1 MWALAKRGRRLELWL
16 LALLGG
22 VAAVGWA
29 VTIARMR
36 GMDAGPNTDPGSFG
50 FFLGVW
56 VVMMAAMMFPSAAPM
71 VTVYA
76 RLQRSRAAVALFQ
89 GGYLAAWTLAGL
101 AAYAIAV
108 SARTSSL
115 PALSWDRGGRY
126 AAAAILAAAAIYQ
139 LTPWKERCLTRCR
152 GPLGFVLTSWRDG
165 HLGALRMGALHG
177 AWCLGCCWALMASLF
192 ALGVMSVTWM
202 ALVAVLIAAERL
214 LPWKELANRGIAA
227 LLMALA
233 VGVALAPE
241 SVPGLTLPGGMM

>member
-76 RLQRSRAAVALFQ
+76 RLQRSRAA
-89 GGYLAAWTLAGL
+89 
-101 AAYAIAV
+101 
-108 SARTSSL
+108 
-115 PALSWDRGGRY
+115 
-126 AAAAILAAAAIYQ
+126 AAIYQ

-192 ALGVMSVTWM
+192 ALGVMSLTWM
-202 ALVAVLIAAERL
+202 AIVAAIIAVQKM
-214 LPWKELANRGIAA
+214 LPWPR
-227 LLMALA
+227 
-233 VGVALAPE
+233 VATY
-241 SVPGLTLPGGMM
+241 GT